1 MATDRPNLGP
11 GTWRGATSH
20 RPGPQLPAFCRSRRP
35 TVLVALTSL
44 SSLQRLLLLV
54 LLCQLGT
61 ALLVIARPLLPSLTA
76 ASATATKATP
86 KLDRPD
92 ADSGARAGGT
102 AAGVA
107 PVKPLSGR

>member
-1 MATDRPNLGP
+1 MTPDRPSPGP
-11 GTWRGATSH
+11 GTWRGAASH

-44 SSLQRLLLLV
+44 SSLQRLLLV

-92 ADSGARAGGT
+92 VDAGVRAGGT

-107 PVKPLSGR
+107 PVKPLSVR

>member
-11 GTWRGATSH
+11 GTWKGATSH

-44 SSLQRLLLLV
+44 SSLQRQLLLV

-86 KLDRPD
+86 KLDRSH
-92 ADSGARAGGT
+92 ADSASGT